1 MCIRDRC
8 TQTDDGLIQVQHLT
22 FNPFIV
28 EALLKKQENLY
39 VQISEC
45 HEEDT
50 ARPSP
55 SMVCRHYTFLLK
67 VFLSESLRI
76 YKNSYF

>member
-1 MCIRDRC
+1 MC

-28 EALLKKQENLY
+28 EALLKKQDYLF
-39 VQISEC
+39 VQIGDC
-45 HEEDT
+45 REEDT

-55 SMVCRHYTFLLK
+55 SMVCHHYNSLKFLRKSNNL
-67 VFLSESLRI
+67 
-76 YKNSYF
+76 